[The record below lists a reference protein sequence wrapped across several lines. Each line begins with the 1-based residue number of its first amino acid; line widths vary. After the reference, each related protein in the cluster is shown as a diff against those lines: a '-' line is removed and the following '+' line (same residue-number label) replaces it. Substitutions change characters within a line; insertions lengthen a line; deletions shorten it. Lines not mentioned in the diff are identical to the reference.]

1 LAYYPSA
8 FSCEYLIMPARK
20 RPASPLLASRSPP
33 GMSIDKETP
42 VSASDHASASVG
54 YSAIAAVS
62 ASPDGD
68 HSSSTGPGHGDS
80 LVSVPVVSGGSSAL
94 SVLCASPA
102 RDRTSSPGR
111 GGSPASP
118 AVSSPGKNKQLFML
132 SVTPQTMSCNLSK
145 LLVGLDTI
153 SRFSPNPQVLLCQV
167 SV

>member
-1 LAYYPSA
+1 MGFHPSA
-8 FSCEYLIMPARK
+8 YSCEFLTMPTRK
-20 RPASPLLASRSPP
+20 RPASPLLASRSLP
-33 GMSIDKETP
+33 GMSTDPATP
-42 VSASDHASASVG
+42 VVASDHASASVG
-54 YSAIAAVS
+54 SSALSAIS

-80 LVSVPVVSGGSSAL
+80 LASEPVVSGGSSAL
-94 SVLCASPA
+94 TVLCASPA

-111 GGSPASP
+111 GGSVASP

-132 SVTPQTMSCNLSK
+132 SVTPQAMSCNLSK

-153 SRFSPNPQVLLCQV
+153 SWFSPNLQVLLCQV